1 MDHARTAR
9 ARARLQMFINHCD
22 ARFCVTHSVG
32 NVDMD
37 RTIKTIETLLLAISC
52 GPFEI
57 RPGATHK

>member
-1 MDHARTAR
+1 
-9 ARARLQMFINHCD
+9 
-22 ARFCVTHSVG
+22 
-32 NVDMD
+32 VDMD